1 MEPIVIAIGIVLI
14 IEGLPYECI
23 HDQVKEISKKIQE
36 IKSSSLRI
44 FGISIMILGLIL
56 VYVARRYI
64 PNILKEELLIS

>member
-1 MEPIVIAIGIVLI
+1 MEAIILAIGLVLI
-14 IEGLPYECI
+14 IEGLPYFCI
-23 HDQVKEISKKIQE
+23 PDQLKEVGKKIQE

-64 PNILKEELLIS
+64 PY

>member
-14 IEGLPYECI
+14 IEGLPYFCI
-23 HDQVKEISKKIQE
+23 PDQVKEISKKIQE

-64 PNILKEELLIS
+64 PY

>member
-14 IEGLPYECI
+14 IEGLPYFCI
-23 HDQVKEISKKIQE
+23 PDQVKEIGKKIQE
-36 IKSSSLRI
+36 IKSPSLRI

-64 PNILKEELLIS
+64 PY